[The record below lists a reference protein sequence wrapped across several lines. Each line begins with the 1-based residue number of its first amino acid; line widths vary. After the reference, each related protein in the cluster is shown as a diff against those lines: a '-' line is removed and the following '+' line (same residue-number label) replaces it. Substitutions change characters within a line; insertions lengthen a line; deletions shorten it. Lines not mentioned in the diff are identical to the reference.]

1 MKAGMRLVA
10 LWLVAWLVGC
20 VQLPSVSLRVRARF
34 ERDASRSARSLEARV
49 DCGWSFERRAGR
61 AATAEPEHEHRER
74 SDGRALRVASKPS
87 PCALPSA
94 CAWEE
99 QSRAAA
105 LAVAMPESPIDT
117 GGAR

>member
-10 LWLVAWLVGC
+10 HLLVALLAGC
-20 VQLPSVSLRVRARF
+20 VQLPNVSLRVRARF

-49 DCGWSFERRAGR
+49 DCGWSFERSAAR
-61 AATAEPEHEHRER
+61 AAVIEPEHARGDQLGAGSPFE
-74 SDGRALRVASKPS
+74 PS
-87 PCALPSA
+87 RCALTSA

-105 LAVAMPESPIDT
+105 LAAVAYESPIAT